1 MMKRFQR
8 REFPVS
14 RLRSQTRQC
23 LSDCC
28 CPEVARHCVHSVKN
42 QTSKCYPQIPRQES
56 PIYFVHIPKTGG
68 SAFKNQ
74 AFELFGK
81 NAVCEDYGQRESKI
95 VSNHSLSDFVSLA
108 MTRCK
113 MVAGHIEATKYLN
126 YFGLRRTITFVRDPI
141 ARYISR
147 YFHHVRGGF
156 NGTIDEFHAERIENK
171 GELNIDHMLNPGVI
185 PLRAYGF
192 IGLRETHNAS
202 IAMMNAV
209 YGLELQ
215 SITKN
220 VGTYEKVSISAK
232 IQEHVRK
239 DVTHYSNAVHIWKE
253 RWLMYQACKPYV
265 HGEVTSIDRGE
276 ITGWAWWENSDD
288 AVQLMVFH
296 DFKFVSAVVADK
308 PHFLGEHGAP
318 RAGMVGFNILLPTDF
333 LPFNA
338 SSWDDLGDEQ
348 VTVVVMVAHTW
359 QVLTHSWITPSLE
372 PSSLQI

>member
-1 MMKRFQR
+1 MDLFR
-8 REFPVS
+8 RRPFSAP
-14 RLRSQTRQC
+14 RLYSNTRQC
-23 LSDCC
+23 LSDCD
-28 CPEVARHCVHSVKN
+28 CPEDARYCVHSEKD
-42 QTSKCYPQIPRQES
+42 QTSKCYPQLPPQEY

-68 SAFKNQ
+68 TSFKQEAEN
-74 AFELFGK
+74 LFGK
-81 NAVCEDYGQRESKI
+81 SKMCYDYENLQSK
-95 VSNHSLSDFVSLA
+95 VVNHNSRSDFVALA
-108 MTRCK
+108 MTQCS
-113 MVAGHIEATKYLN
+113 MVAGHREASRYVRD
-126 YFGLRRTITFVRDPI
+126 FGLRRTITFVRDPI
-141 ARYISR
+141 ERYISL
-147 YFHHVRGGF
+147 YFHHSRSWF
-156 NGTIDEFHAERIENK
+156 NGTIEEFLDRETENQSK
-171 GELNIDHMLNPGVI
+171 MDIDHMLNLDVV

-192 IGLRETHNAS
+192 IGLRENHHAS
-202 IAMMNAV
+202 LAMINAV

-215 SITKN
+215 SATKN
-220 VGTYEKVSISAK
+220 VGKYEKVSISAK
-232 IQEHVRK
+232 IQEHTLK